1 MPRSESGRRTGLI
14 ILCAGIGMALGSWLG
29 GYVFDLTGGYQSAF
43 LIGVAFNVANLAI
56 IVGLIFH
63 TQREKGDGYNAKMF

>member
-43 LIGVAFNVANLAI
+43 LIGVAFNVANLVV

-63 TQREKGDGYNAKMF
+63 MQREKGDDYNAKMF